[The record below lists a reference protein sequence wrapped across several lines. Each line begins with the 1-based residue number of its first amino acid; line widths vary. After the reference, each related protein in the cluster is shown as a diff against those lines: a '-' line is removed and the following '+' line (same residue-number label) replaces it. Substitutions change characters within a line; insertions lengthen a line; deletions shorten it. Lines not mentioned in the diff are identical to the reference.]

1 MVFEIILG
9 IGTLLILAFQ
19 GWILWRQTKIINSQ
33 KEIARDQSIYLM
45 RKEDPQIDVQKR
57 EYEGDKLTLSLYN
70 GGGTKAVGVALK
82 TEVLIVKPEVV
93 KRGDQ
98 LFASNRGEWDIS
110 KQIDFK
116 DGEKSYSLGSSVFEI
131 FHYKSNYPELE
142 TNQGRI
148 LVSDISFGLYD
159 KKEKFPTPTKTV
171 SFKELLDLLKK
182 NNVIGCEVK
191 ISLLYKNL
199 SNKVVEE
206 LQIDKFYIMPPK
218 LKSKSLSELSDKD
231 KLKGGMKYIPI
242 HPFMKQEI
250 NISKSEE
257 TYRSINHCER

>member
-9 IGTLLILAFQ
+9 IGTLLVLAFQ
-19 GWILWRQTKIINSQ
+19 VWILWRQTNIINSQ
-33 KEIARDQSIYLM
+33 KEITRDQSIYLM
-45 RKEDPQIDVQKR
+45 RKEDPQIDLQKK
-57 EYEGDKLTLSLYN
+57 EYNEDKLTLSLYN

-82 TEVLIVKPEVV
+82 TEVLIVKPEIVSS
-93 KRGDQ
+93 GD
-98 LFASNRGEWDIS
+98 LIFASNRGEWDIS
-110 KQIDFK
+110 KQVNLK
-116 DGEKSYSLGSSVFEI
+116 DEEKSYSLGASIFEI
-131 FHYKSNYPELE
+131 FHYKSKYPELE
-142 TNQGRI
+142 TNQSRI
-148 LVSDISFGLYD
+148 FVSDISFGLYD
-159 KKEKFPTPTKTV
+159 QKEKFPTPAKTV

-182 NNVIGCEVK
+182 NSVIGCEVR
-191 ISLLYKNL
+191 ISLMYKNL

-231 KLKGGMKYIPI
+231 KLKGGMRYVPI